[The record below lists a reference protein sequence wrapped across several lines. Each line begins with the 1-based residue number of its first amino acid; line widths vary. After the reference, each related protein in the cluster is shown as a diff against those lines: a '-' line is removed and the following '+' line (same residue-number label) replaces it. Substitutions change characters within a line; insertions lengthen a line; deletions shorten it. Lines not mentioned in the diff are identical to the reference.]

1 MENLNNEIVSLVIEQ
16 NIIHIYYDN
25 DKKEEIQI
33 NEIFYSD
40 MRNLW
45 LISQP
50 PFISDRYKNVMNDI
64 ILACIHKNKRCIS
77 ELNNFFSI
85 GNEDNVKDFLTY
97 MRKRDLTEEKKKWK
111 IIK

>member
-1 MENLNNEIVSLVIEQ
+1 MENLKNEIVTLVIEN
-16 NIIHIYYDN
+16 NIIQIRYDN
-25 DKKEEIQI
+25 DTQEEIEI
-33 NEIFYSD
+33 DEIFYSN

-77 ELNNFFSI
+77 ELNNFFAK
-85 GNEDNVKDFLTY
+85 GNEDSVKDFLTY

-111 IIK
+111 II

>member
-1 MENLNNEIVSLVIEQ
+1 MENLNNEIVTLVIENNVIQ
-16 NIIHIYYDN
+16 IRYDN
-25 DKKEEIQI
+25 DTQEEIEI
-33 NEIFYSD
+33 DEIFYSN

-77 ELNNFFSI
+77 ELNNFFAK
-85 GNEDNVKDFLTY
+85 GNEDSVKDFLTY
-97 MRKRDLTEEKKKWK
+97 MSKRDLTEEKKKWK
-111 IIK
+111 II

>member
-1 MENLNNEIVSLVIEQ
+1 MENLNNEIVTLVILNNVIQ
-16 NIIHIYYDN
+16 IRYDN
-25 DKKEEIQI
+25 DKQEDIEID
-33 NEIFYSD
+33 EIFYSN
-40 MRNLW
+40 MRKLW

-77 ELNNFFSI
+77 ELNNFFAK
-85 GNEDNVKDFLTY
+85 GNEEGVKDFLTY

-111 IIK
+111 II

>member
-1 MENLNNEIVSLVIEQ
+1 MENLNNEIVTLVIENNVIQ
-16 NIIHIYYDN
+16 IRYDN
-25 DKKEEIQI
+25 DTQEEIEI
-33 NEIFYSD
+33 DEIFYSN

-50 PFISDRYKNVMNDI
+50 PFISDRYKYVMNDI

-77 ELNNFFSI
+77 ELNNFFAK
-85 GNEDNVKDFLTY
+85 GNEDSVKDFLTY

-111 IIK
+111 II

>member
-1 MENLNNEIVSLVIEQ
+1 MENLNNEIVTLVIENNVIQ
-16 NIIHIYYDN
+16 IRYDN
-25 DKKEEIQI
+25 DTQEEIEI
-33 NEIFYSD
+33 DEIFYSN

-77 ELNNFFSI
+77 ELNNFFAK
-85 GNEDNVKDFLTY
+85 GNEDSVKDFLTY

-111 IIK
+111 II

>member
-1 MENLNNEIVSLVIEQ
+1 MENLNNEIVTLVIANNVIQ
-16 NIIHIYYDN
+16 IRYDN
-25 DKKEEIQI
+25 DKQEDIEI
-33 NEIFYSD
+33 NETFYSN

-77 ELNNFFSI
+77 ELNNFFAK
-85 GNEDNVKDFLTY
+85 GNEDSVKDFLTY

-111 IIK
+111 II

>member
-1 MENLNNEIVSLVIEQ
+1 MENLNNEIVTLVIVNNVIQ
-16 NIIHIYYDN
+16 IRYDN
-25 DKKEEIQI
+25 DKQEDIEID
-33 NEIFYSD
+33 EIFYSN

-77 ELNNFFSI
+77 ELNNFFAK
-85 GNEDNVKDFLTY
+85 GNEDSVKDFLTY

-111 IIK
+111 II

>member
-1 MENLNNEIVSLVIEQ
+1 MENLNNEIVTLVIVNNVIQ
-16 NIIHIYYDN
+16 IRYDN
-25 DKKEEIQI
+25 DKQEDIEI
-33 NEIFYSD
+33 NEIFYSN
-40 MRNLW
+40 MRILW

-77 ELNNFFSI
+77 ELNNFFAK
-85 GNEDNVKDFLTY
+85 GNEDSVKDFLTY

-111 IIK
+111 II

>member
-1 MENLNNEIVSLVIEQ
+1 MENLKNEIVTLVIEN
-16 NIIHIYYDN
+16 NIIQIRYDN
-25 DKKEEIQI
+25 DNKEEIEI
-33 NEIFYSD
+33 NELFYSD
-40 MRNLW
+40 MRKLW

-77 ELNNFFSI
+77 ELNNFFAK
-85 GNEDNVKDFLTY
+85 GNEDSVKDFLTY

-111 IIK
+111 II

>member
-1 MENLNNEIVSLVIEQ
+1 MENLNNEIVTLVIVNNVIQ
-16 NIIHIYYDN
+16 IRYDN
-25 DKKEEIQI
+25 DTQEDIEID
-33 NEIFYSD
+33 EIFYSN

-64 ILACIHKNKRCIS
+64 ILACIHKNKRCIC
-77 ELNNFFSI
+77 ELNNFFAK
-85 GNEDNVKDFLTY
+85 GNEDSVKDFLTY

-111 IIK
+111 II

>member
-1 MENLNNEIVSLVIEQ
+1 MENLNNEIVTLVIANNVIQ
-16 NIIHIYYDN
+16 IRYDN
-25 DKKEEIQI
+25 DKQEDIEI
-33 NEIFYSD
+33 NETFYSN

-64 ILACIHKNKRCIS
+64 ILACIHKNKRCIN
-77 ELNNFFSI
+77 ELNNFFAK
-85 GNEDNVKDFLTY
+85 GNEDSVKDFLTY

-111 IIK
+111 II